1 MVFRF
6 ADKRKPVK
14 TKDRILLEAA
24 ILFAHHG
31 YSAVSIRDIA
41 ERVKIKSASIYAHFS
56 SKEEIFDVIVDNIK
70 EIYLEYYQRN
80 EEMLQT
86 AASYEEVLDCLF
98 AELKEI
104 YNIYI
109 YYGVS
114 LIVTEQFSNQKA
126 RDVLND
132 VLIKIGISYTKA
144 KFDECV
150 KKKWVQRFDTRALAT
165 LIMNSVLTGTLM
177 RTHED
182 MKHKTAYDV
191 TKMFTALQRYI
202 LASVKTIKRPPA

>member
-114 LIVTEQFSNQKA
+114 LIVTEQFSNAKA
-126 RDVLND
+126 RDVLNN
-132 VLIKIGISYTKA
+132 VLIKVGIHYIKA
-144 KFDECV
+144 KLDECI
-150 KKKWVQRFDTRALAT
+150 KKKWVKKFDTRTIAT
-165 LIMNSVLTGTLM
+165 LLMNSILFGTLM

-182 MKHKTAYDV
+182 MKQKTAYNV
-191 TKMFTALQRYI
+191 TKMFTSLHRFM
-202 LASVKTIKRPPA
+202 LDSVEIIK